1 MEIKQF
7 YDKSLAHASYA
18 ILSENE
24 IALIDP
30 ARDPGIYFD
39 FADDNNAEIKAI
51 IETHPHADFV
61 SSHLE
66 ISKKTGAPI
75 YISKLVNAL
84 YDHITFDEGDELSL
98 GIIKLFPINTPG
110 HSPDSISIIIKDKD
124 GKDHAIATG
133 DTLFVGDVGRPD
145 LRESAG
151 SINKTKDELA
161 RMMYNTINEKLLTL
175 NDDVLVYPA
184 HGAGSLCGK
193 STSTE
198 NSSTIGKE
206 RKSNYALQPMSEDKF
221 VDELLNEQSY
231 IPKYFGYDVELNRKG
246 APDFEESVNNVKI
259 ISSYND
265 IEDGHIII
273 DTRSKEDFENG
284 HYPGA
289 VNLREDTKFETYLGT
304 VVSPDEK
311 FYLISDSK
319 EKLDTLIRRCAKIG
333 YELII
338 EGALVH
344 EEIEDSVKV
353 EKLDLN
359 DFKENLSEFTIVDVR
374 NLSERNSEK
383 IFEDSIHIPL
393 NEIRERYNEIPS
405 DKPVVVHCAAGY
417 RSAAASSILRDK
429 LDTRV
434 FDLSDEIKN
443 FSKYN

>member
-1 MEIKQF
+1 MKIHQF

-18 ILSENE
+18 VLSEGN

-30 ARDPGIYFD
+30 ARDPKIYFD
-39 FADDNNAEIKAI
+39 FAKEHNAEITAV

-66 ISKKTGAPI
+66 ISKKTGAKI
-75 YISKLVNAL
+75 YVSKLVNAL

-98 GIIKLFPINTPG
+98 GKIKLIPINTPG
-110 HSPDSISIIIKDKD
+110 HSPDSISVIIKDEE
-124 GKDHAIATG
+124 GNDHAIATG

-151 SINKTKDELA
+151 SINKTKGELA
-161 RMMYNTINEKLLTL
+161 RMMYNTINDKLLTL

-198 NSSTIGKE
+198 NFSTIGNE

-259 ISSYND
+259 ISSYSE
-265 IEDGHIII
+265 IENGNLII
-273 DTRSKEDFENG
+273 DTRSQEDFENG

-289 VNLREDTKFETYLGT
+289 INLREDTKFETYLGT

-311 FYLISDSK
+311 FYLISDSR
-319 EKLDTLIRRCAKIG
+319 ENLDTLIRRCAKIG

-344 EEIEDSVKV
+344 HNTEILLQN
-353 EKLDLN
+353 EKFDI
-359 DFKENLSEFTIVDVR
+359 KEFGNNLSHFTIVDVR
-374 NLSERNSEK
+374 NKSEVSEDK
-383 IFEDSIHIPL
+383 IFDNSIHIPL
-393 NEIRERYNEIPS
+393 NELRERISDIPG
-405 DKPVVVHCAAGY
+405 DKPILVHCAAGY
-417 RSAAASSILRDK
+417 RSAAASSILRGK
-429 LDTRV
+429 LNNKV
-434 FDLSDEIKN
+434 YDLSDAIKL
-443 FSKYN
+443 FSKNN

>member
-1 MEIKQF
+1 MKIHQF

-18 ILSENE
+18 VLSEGN

-30 ARDPGIYFD
+30 ARDPKIYFD
-39 FADDNNAEIKAI
+39 FAKEHNAEITAV

-66 ISKKTGAPI
+66 ISKKTGAKI
-75 YISKLVNAL
+75 YVSKLVNAL

-98 GIIKLFPINTPG
+98 GKIKLIPINTPG
-110 HSPDSISIIIKDKD
+110 HSPDSISVIIKDD
-124 GKDHAIATG
+124 EGNDHAIATG

-161 RMMYNTINEKLLTL
+161 RMMYNTINEKLLSL

-198 NSSTIGKE
+198 NFSTIGNE
-206 RKSNYALQPMSEDKF
+206 RKNNYALQPMSEDKF
-221 VDELLNEQSY
+221 VGELLNEQPY

-259 ISSYND
+259 ISSYDD

-273 DTRSKEDFENG
+273 DTRSKDDFENG
-284 HYPGA
+284 HFPGA
-289 VNLREDTKFETYLGT
+289 VNLTVDTKFETYLGT
-304 VVSPDEK
+304 LVSPDEK
-311 FYLISDSK
+311 FYLISDSI
-319 EKLDTLIRRCAKIG
+319 ENLDTLIKRCAKIG

-338 EGALVH
+338 KAALVH
-344 EEIEDSVKV
+344 EDYKDLVKV
-353 EKLDLN
+353 EKLELEN
-359 DFKENLSEFTIVDVR
+359 FKKNRSGYTIVDVR
-374 NLSERNSEK
+374 NLSELKNDK
-383 IFEDSIHIPL
+383 IFENSIHIPFD
-393 NEIRERYNEIPS
+393 EIRKRSDEIPL

-429 LDTRV
+429 LNTKV
-434 FDLSDEIKN
+434 FDLSNDIKQ
-443 FSKYN
+443 FSK